1 MSLKILLAR
10 TKNPWHVFEA
20 LQDWTI
26 DSDSF
31 AVTMTQG
38 LTVTT
43 KGTEWC
49 SLQGGRRALATTSRA
64 QHHQWR

>member
-1 MSLKILLAR
+1 MSLKVLLAEL
-10 TKNPWHVFEA
+10 KNPWHVFEA

-31 AVTMTQG
+31 AVTMMQG

-49 SLQGGRRALATTSRA
+49 SLRDGRRALATTSRA